1 MTSSTGPGMSTTSSS
16 SSGSGSRART
26 ARFLVALIV
35 GCLVALIAAPAAGAL
50 SVTTVPTTS
59 TTATAAAEPTATT
72 ARPAVAPKTT
82 LQEVEKELMCSTCRV
97 PLEQS
102 EAPQAQQ
109 ERQTIERLIA
119 EGLTKDQIIDEMVEI
134 YSESV
139 LIHPPEDSVR
149 TLRWVVPAVAALI
162 GFSLVVFLV
171 VRWRRS
177 TRGSATT
184 DPSNGPTAGWV
195 DAPKGSSAADAPEP
209 ADGESSDGLSDADR
223 TRLNDDL
230 DRYA

>member
-1 MTSSTGPGMSTTSSS
+1 MSAAAGPGVATTSPSS
-16 SSGSGSRART
+16 SRAR
-26 ARFLVALIV
+26 AVRVVVALLV
-35 GCLVALIAAPAAGAL
+35 GCLVALIAAPAAGAQ
-50 SVTTVPTTS
+50 SGTAPGSGSPAATTPNPEGGTT
-59 TTATAAAEPTATT
+59 TPT
-72 ARPAVAPKTT
+72 ARPAVAPRTT

-139 LIHPPEDSVR
+139 LIHPPEDGVR

-177 TRGSATT
+177 TRGSTATEK
-184 DPSNGPTAGWV
+184 SNDPTAGWV
-195 DAPKGSSAADAPEP
+195 DAPKGSSAADAPKP
-209 ADGESSDGLSDADR
+209 ADGEPSDGLSDADR
-223 TRLNDDL
+223 ARLNEDL

>member
-1 MTSSTGPGMSTTSSS
+1 MTRSSAPGA
-16 SSGSGSRART
+16 RARV
-26 ARFLVALIV
+26 ARVVFALIV
-35 GCLVALIAAPAAGAL
+35 GCLVALVAAPAASAL
-50 SVTTVPTTS
+50 SVTTVPTR
-59 TTATAAAEPTATT
+59 TATAATAPTTTT
-72 ARPAVAPKTT
+72 ARPAVPPRTT
-82 LQEVEKELMCSTCRV
+82 LREVEKELMCSTCRV

-139 LIHPPEDSVR
+139 LIHPPEDGVR
-149 TLRWVVPAVAALI
+149 TLRWLVPAVAALI
-162 GFSLVVFLV
+162 GFSLAFFLV

-177 TRGSATT
+177 TRASGTT
-184 DPSNGPTAGWV
+184 RPSDPTAGWV
-195 DAPKGSSAADAPEP
+195 DAPTGSPSPEPDSAAPNHAP
-209 ADGESSDGLSDADR
+209 SDGLSDADR
-223 TRLNDDL
+223 ARLDADL

>member
-1 MTSSTGPGMSTTSSS
+1 MTRPSAPRP
-16 SSGSGSRART
+16 RAR
-26 ARFLVALIV
+26 ARAVRVVVALLV
-35 GCLVALIAAPAAGAL
+35 GCLLALIAAPAAGAL
-50 SVTTVPTTS
+50 SVTTVPTT
-59 TTATAAAEPTATT
+59 TATGAADPAATT

-97 PLEQS
+97 PLAQS
-102 EAPQAQQ
+102 DAPQAQQ

-139 LIHPPEDSVR
+139 LIHPPEDGVR
-149 TLRWVVPAVAALI
+149 TLRWLVPAVAALI
-162 GFSLVVFLV
+162 GFSLVAFLV

-177 TRGSATT
+177 TRAAQGAG
-184 DPSNGPTAGWV
+184 PSDPTAGWV
-195 DAPKGSSAADAPEP
+195 DAPKGSSASDDSPARPTTTAGDRADPG
-209 ADGESSDGLSDADR
+209 DGPSEELSAADR
-223 TRLNDDL
+223 KRLDDDL

>member
-1 MTSSTGPGMSTTSSS
+1 MSTAAGPGMATTPS
-16 SSGSGSRART
+16 SSGSRPRAR
-26 ARFLVALIV
+26 AVRVVVALIV
-35 GCLVALIAAPAAGAL
+35 GCLVALIAAPAAGAQ
-50 SVTTVPTTS
+50 TS
-59 TTATAAAEPTATT
+59 TASGSAAPAATTTGPGGGTTTT
-72 ARPAVAPKTT
+72 ARPAVTPRTT

-139 LIHPPEDSVR
+139 LIHRPEESVR
-149 TLRWVVPAVAALI
+149 TLRWVVPAAAALV

-171 VRWRRS
+171 IRWRRS
-177 TRGSATT
+177 TRGSA
-184 DPSNGPTAGWV
+184 A
-195 DAPKGSSAADAPEP
+195 
-209 ADGESSDGLSDADR
+209 
-223 TRLNDDL
+223 
-230 DRYA
+230 